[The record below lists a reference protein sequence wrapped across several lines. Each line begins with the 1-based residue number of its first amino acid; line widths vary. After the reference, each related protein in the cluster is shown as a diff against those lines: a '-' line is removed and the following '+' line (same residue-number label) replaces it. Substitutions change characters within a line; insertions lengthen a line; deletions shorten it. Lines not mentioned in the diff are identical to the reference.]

1 MSSCAKW
8 AALRAAH
15 EPKDLHLFFASKT
28 GSPPAEPPYATA
40 PGELRAS
47 VSILW
52 PASAA
57 ALASTR

>member
-1 MSSCAKW
+1 MG

-15 EPKDLHLFFASKT
+15 ESKDLNLFFTSGT
-28 GSPPAEPPYATA
+28 GSPPSELPYATA

>member
-1 MSSCAKW
+1 MW

-15 EPKDLHLFFASKT
+15 ESKDLNLFFTSGT
-28 GSPPAEPPYATA
+28 GSPPSELPYATA